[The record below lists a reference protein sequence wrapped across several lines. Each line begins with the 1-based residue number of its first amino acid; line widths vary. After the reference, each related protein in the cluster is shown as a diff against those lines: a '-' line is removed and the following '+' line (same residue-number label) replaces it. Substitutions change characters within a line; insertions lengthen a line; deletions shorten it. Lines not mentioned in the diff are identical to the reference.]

1 MKRFFLITLLI
12 IMVIT
17 LISCVGENQKE
28 LEVFY
33 TEDFIKGTVYIE
45 SSVINYDIEIPV
57 ITNKELK
64 DINLD
69 ASYGNDFQITNL
81 SNRASYKG
89 KFVKVLSLKINQTNV
104 NSNFKVEQLKLTL
117 TSIDDEVKEVT
128 LPLDLNF
135 IKSDNQTKLDNFSS
149 LKRIPIVFGLNIPR
163 FGFALNPS
171 IDHSILIIETSEEVD
186 ITHVKVGKSLTD
198 DFNEVN
204 DQNLTDIDFN
214 HGSVFMQANYN
225 TYFEVGIEYLNSS
238 YIFVVFTT
246 FITLR
251 LDNDEEFRTILTTMN
266 GVSILNKQI
275 YNYIE
280 ENFKW
285 KKTLDQSS
293 FILHDYLFSRIHN
306 YQTRT
311 KKTHKLHITWVWS
324 YCWFYW
330 SSF

>member
-1 MKRFFLITLLI
+1 MKKFFLITLLI
-12 IMVIT
+12 IMVT
-17 LISCVGENQKE
+17 VLISCVGENEKE

-45 SSVINYDIEIPV
+45 SPVVNYDIEIPV

-69 ASYGNDFQITNL
+69 ASYGNDFQIINL

-89 KFVKVLSLKINQTNV
+89 KFVKVLRLKINQTNI
-104 NSNFKVEQLKLTL
+104 NSNFKVEQLKLSL
-117 TSIDDEVKEVT
+117 TSIDDEVKDVT

-135 IKSDNQTKLDNFSS
+135 IKSDNQVTLDNFSL
-149 LKRIPIVFGLNIPR
+149 LKRIPLVFGLNIPT

-171 IDHSILIIETSEEVD
+171 IDHSILIIETSKEVD

-198 DFNEVN
+198 DFNEVD

-214 HGSVFMQANYN
+214 HDNVFMQANYN

-238 YIFVVFTT
+238 YICVVFTT
-246 FITLR
+246 FITVR
-251 LDNDEEFRTILTTMN
+251 LDNDEEFRAVLTTMN
-266 GVSILNKQI
+266 GVSILNQQI

-280 ENFKW
+280 ENF
-285 KKTLDQSS
+285 
-293 FILHDYLFSRIHN
+293 
-306 YQTRT
+306 
-311 KKTHKLHITWVWS
+311 
-324 YCWFYW
+324 
-330 SSF
+330 